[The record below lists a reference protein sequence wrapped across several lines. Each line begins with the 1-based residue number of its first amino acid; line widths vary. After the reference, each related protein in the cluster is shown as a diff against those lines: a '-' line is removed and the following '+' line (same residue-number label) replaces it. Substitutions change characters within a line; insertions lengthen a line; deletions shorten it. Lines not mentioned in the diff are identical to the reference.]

1 MPETAENV
9 DWSRSAAAALPTTA
23 TGVPAP
29 AGKCRA
35 ETVSPT
41 TESGVPRNEPLLV
54 SPLACRS
61 SSPNDA
67 TARITAVATQT
78 RRGCRL
84 IAVPVRAQ
92 KPVGV
97 GSCVPTFGFAGQ
109 NTHRPQVTSSAGSSE
124 IIEHRAITTPI
135 AATGPRPLVDSV

>member
-1 MPETAENV
+1 MPETPENV
-9 DWSRSAAAALPTTA
+9 DWIRSAAAALPTTA

-41 TESGVPRNEPLLV
+41 TESGLPRNDPLLV

-61 SSPNDA
+61 SSPNEA
-67 TARITAVATQT
+67 IARITAVDAHT
-78 RRGCRL
+78 RRRCRL

-92 KPVGV
+92 KPVVV
-97 GSCVPTFGFAGQ
+97 GSCVPNFGFAGQ
-109 NTHRPQVTSSAGSSE
+109 NTQRPQVTSNAGSSE
-124 IIEHRAITTPI
+124 I
-135 AATGPRPLVDSV
+135 